1 MKITSFQ
8 MRLWPSLVLLLTAA
22 SACADVRLP
31 AFFSDHAVLQRDKP
45 LPVWGWA
52 APGEQVS
59 VALGAQKGATTA
71 GADGRWIVR
80 LAAQPMSKEPL
91 TLTVAGSN
99 RIEIKD
105 VLLGDVW
112 LCSGQSNMTMPMGAF
127 SKIPEYPDDLKA
139 AEQPLIRQFG
149 AKDVSAIEVQSDVE
163 GNWAVSSAKSVGGFS
178 AVGYHFARALHAQTG
193 VPVGILRAAKVSTVI
208 EMWLSQE
215 AILTTAGIKPLGDK
229 LRAALTAWEQ
239 VKKQAVAAGKQPDA
253 ADFPPHP
260 LSEPGTLRPRFATR
274 YNAMIAPFAGMALR
288 GIVWYQAETNSLNPQ
303 LTAAYPAAQHALVD
317 SWRKLL
323 GDEALPFLYVQL
335 PNYRDVSNDP
345 GVVENWALMRESQTK
360 CLEIPNTHMA
370 VTIDIGQAGD
380 IHPFNKYDVGER
392 LAALAMHHVYGKSE
406 VIPGGPMFK
415 GMTIEGGKATLAF
428 TGLGGGLMVGSKEK
442 RGPALAQPGGK
453 LQRFAVAGADKKWV
467 WADAV
472 IEGETVNVSSP
483 QVPVP
488 VAVRYAFSSNPE
500 GANLYN
506 RDGFPAAPFRTDNW

>member
-1 MKITSFQ
+1 MTL
-8 MRLWPSLVLLLTAA
+8 RPSLLFLLTAA
-22 SACADVRLP
+22 SAFADVRLP

-52 APGEQVS
+52 APGEPVS
-59 VALGAQKGATTA
+59 VALGAQKGAATA

-91 TLTVAGSN
+91 TLTVAGKN

-112 LCSGQSNMTMPMGAF
+112 LCSGQSNMTMPMSAF
-127 SKIPEYPDDLKA
+127 SKIPEYPDDLKTA
-139 AEQPLIRQFG
+139 GQPLIRQFG
-149 AKDVSAIEVQSDVE
+149 AKDVSAIEAQSDIE
-163 GNWAVSSAKSVGGFS
+163 GTWAVSSAKSVGGFS

-193 VPVGILRAAKVSTVI
+193 VPIGILRAAKGSTII

-215 AILTTAGIKPLGDK
+215 TILTTAGIQPLGDK
-229 LRAALTAWEQ
+229 LRAALAAWEQ
-239 VKKQAVAAGKQPDA
+239 AKKQAVAAGKKPDA

-260 LSEPGTLRPRFATR
+260 LSEASTLRPRFATR
-274 YNAMIAPFAGMALR
+274 YNSMIAPFAGMALR

-303 LTAAYPAAQHALVD
+303 LTAAYPAAQHALVN
-317 SWRKLL
+317 SWRKLF

-380 IHPFNKYDVGER
+380 IHPSNKYDVGER
-392 LAALAMHHVYGKSE
+392 LAALAMHYIYGKIE
-406 VIPGGPMFK
+406 VIPSGPMFK
-415 GMTIEGGKATLAF
+415 GMTIKGGKATIAF
-428 TGLGGGLMVGSKEK
+428 TELGGGLIVGLKEK
-442 RGPALAQPGGK
+442 RGPAVAQPGGK

-467 WADAV
+467 WAEAV
-472 IEGETVNVSSP
+472 IEGETVVVSSP

-488 VAVRYAFSSNPE
+488 VAVRYAFSSNPD

-506 RDGFPAAPFRTDNW
+506 RAGLPASPFRTDDWPPRGVK

>member
-1 MKITSFQ
+1 MKSRFCFAF
-8 MRLWPSLVLLLTAA
+8 LLTAA
-22 SACADVRLP
+22 SAFADVRLP

-59 VALGAQKGATTA
+59 VALGAQKGAATA

-80 LAAQPMSKEPL
+80 LAAQPMSKEAL
-91 TLTVAGSN
+91 TLTVAGKN
-99 RIEIKD
+99 RIEVKD

-112 LCSGQSNMTMPMGAF
+112 LCSGQSNMTMPMSAF

-149 AKDVSAIEVQSDVE
+149 AKDVSAIEARSDIE
-163 GNWAVSSAKSVGGFS
+163 GTWAVSSAKSVGGFS
-178 AVGYHFARALHAQTG
+178 AVGYHFVRALHAQTG
-193 VPVGILRAAKVSTVI
+193 VPIGILRAAKGSTVI

-215 AILTTAGIKPLGDK
+215 TILTTPGIAPLGDK
-229 LRAALTAWEQ
+229 LRAAMTAWEEAR
-239 VKKQAVAAGKQPDA
+239 KQAIAAGSQPDA

-260 LSEPGTLRPRFATR
+260 LSEAGTLRPRFATR
-274 YNAMIAPFAGMALR
+274 YNSMIAPFAGMALR

-303 LTAAYPAAQHALVD
+303 LTAAYPAAQHALVG
-317 SWRKLL
+317 SWRRLF

-345 GVVENWALMRESQTK
+345 VVVENWALMRESQTK

-380 IHPFNKYDVGER
+380 IHPPNKYDVGER
-392 LAALAMHHVYGKSE
+392 LAALAMHHIYGKKE
-406 VIPGGPMFK
+406 VVPGGPMFK
-415 GMTIEGGKATLAF
+415 AMTVKGGKATIAF
-428 TGLGGGLMVGSKEK
+428 TGLGAGLIVGLKEK
-442 RGPALAQPGGK
+442 RGPAIAQPGGK
-453 LQRFAVAGADKKWV
+453 LQRFAIAGEDRKWV

-472 IEGETVNVSSP
+472 IEGDTVVVSSP
-483 QVPVP
+483 QVAAP
-488 VAVRYAFSSNPE
+488 VAVRYAFASNPE

-506 RDGFPAAPFRTDNW
+506 RAGFPAAPFRTDKW

>member
-1 MKITSFQ
+1 MTSLRTLCFF
-8 MRLWPSLVLLLTAA
+8 LLLTAA
-22 SACADVRLP
+22 SAFADVRLP

-59 VALGAQKGATTA
+59 VALGAQKGAATA

-80 LAAQPMSKEPL
+80 LAAQPMSKAPL
-91 TLTVAGSN
+91 TLTVVGKN
-99 RIEIKD
+99 KMEIKD

-112 LCSGQSNMTMPMGAF
+112 LCSGQSNMTMPMSAF
-127 SKIPEYPDDLKA
+127 SKIPEYPDDLRA

-149 AKDVSAIEVQSDVE
+149 PKDVSAIEAQSDIE
-163 GNWAVSSAKSVGGFS
+163 GAWVVSSAKSVGSFS

-193 VPVGILRAAKVSTVI
+193 VPIGILRAAKGSTVI

-215 AILTTAGIKPLGDK
+215 TILKDAGIKPLGDK

-239 VKKQAVAAGKQPDA
+239 DKKHAVAAGKKPEA

-260 LSEPGTLRPRFATR
+260 LSEAGALRPRFATR
-274 YNAMIAPFAGMALR
+274 YNSMIAPFAGMALR

-303 LTAAYPAAQHALVD
+303 LIAAYPAAQHALVD
-317 SWRKLL
+317 SWRKLF
-323 GDEALPFLYVQL
+323 GDESLPFLYVQL

-392 LAALAMHHVYGKSE
+392 LAALAMHHIYGKKE
-406 VIPGGPMFK
+406 VVPGGPMFK
-415 GMTIEGGKATLAF
+415 AMTVKDGKATIEF
-428 TGLGGGLMVGSKEK
+428 TGLGGGLMVGLKEK
-442 RGPALAQPGGK
+442 RGPAVAQPNGK

-472 IEGETVNVSSP
+472 IEGETVVVSSP

-488 VAVRYAFSSNPE
+488 VAVRYAFLSNPE

-506 RDGFPAAPFRTDNW
+506 RAGFPAAPFRTDKW

>member
-1 MKITSFQ
+1 MTLRS
-8 MRLWPSLVLLLTAA
+8 SLVLLLTAA
-22 SACADVRLP
+22 SAFADVRLP

-52 APGEQVS
+52 APGEQVR
-59 VALGAQKGATTA
+59 VALGAQKSAATA
-71 GADGRWIVR
+71 GANGRWIVR

-91 TLTVAGSN
+91 TLTVAGKN

-112 LCSGQSNMTMPMGAF
+112 LCSGQSNMTMPMSAF

-149 AKDVSAIEVQSDVE
+149 AKDVSAIEAQSDIE
-163 GNWAVSSAKSVGGFS
+163 GTWAVSSAKSVGGFS

-193 VPVGILRAAKVSTVI
+193 VPIGIVRAAKGSTVI

-215 AILTTAGIKPLGDK
+215 TILTTPGIKPLGDK
-229 LRAALTAWEQ
+229 LRAAMTAWEEAR
-239 VKKQAVAAGKQPDA
+239 KQAIAAGRKPDA

-260 LSEPGTLRPRFATR
+260 LSEAGMLRPRFATR
-274 YNAMIAPFAGMALR
+274 YNSMIAPFAGMALR
-288 GIVWYQAETNSLNPQ
+288 GIVWYQAETNSLHPQ
-303 LTAAYPAAQHALVD
+303 LTAAYPAAQHALVN
-317 SWRKLL
+317 SWRKLF

-335 PNYRDVSNDP
+335 PNYREVSNDP

-360 CLEIPNTHMA
+360 CLEIPNTYMA

-380 IHPFNKYDVGER
+380 IHPSNKYDVGER
-392 LAALAMHHVYGKSE
+392 LAALAMHHIYGKKE
-406 VIPGGPMFK
+406 VVPGGPMFK
-415 GMTIEGGKATLAF
+415 AMSVKGGKATIAF
-428 TGLGGGLMVGSKEK
+428 TGLGGGLIVGLKEK
-442 RGPALAQPGGK
+442 RGPAIAQPGGK
-453 LQRFAVAGADKKWV
+453 LQRFAIAGEDRKWV

-472 IEGETVNVSSP
+472 IEGDTVVVSSP
-483 QVPVP
+483 QVAAP
-488 VAVRYAFSSNPE
+488 VAVRYAFASNPE

-506 RDGFPAAPFRTDNW
+506 RAGLPAAPFRTDKW